1 MKDIKLSNGFEC
13 KVDERIANDFE
24 LIQML
29 ADAKEDAT
37 VYPKVV
43 LKIFGKKQI
52 EKLFESLRKDGIVPT
67 VNLDGKTYSVADAI
81 TDAVMAVGGDVKN

>member
-29 ADAKEDAT
+29 ADAKKDVT
-37 VYPKVV
+37 VYPEVV
-43 LKIFGKKQI
+43 LKIFGEKQTK
-52 EKLFESLRKDGIVPT
+52 KLFESLRKDGIVPT
-67 VNLDGKTYSVADAI
+67 ANLDGKTYSMADAVA
-81 TDAVMAVGGDVKN
+81 DAVMAAGGDVKN